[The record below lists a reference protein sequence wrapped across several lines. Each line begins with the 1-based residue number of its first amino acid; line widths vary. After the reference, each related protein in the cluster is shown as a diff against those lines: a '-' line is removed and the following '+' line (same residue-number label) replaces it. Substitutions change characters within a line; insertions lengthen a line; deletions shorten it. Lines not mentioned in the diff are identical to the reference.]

1 MATTEEVVQRL
12 KESRPPATDAFTY
25 LTIVET
31 SLSPEILP
39 ALTEILDDAE
49 LTNDIG
55 WDLVDMLISVPGS
68 AECLERVARLGNPR
82 EVILKVLE
90 VMDKTAAAAEKEH
103 EHEEDGTA
111 TTESRAPVSGADKFI
126 TLVGMLKILHG
137 RLQVKAPSRFLHTT
151 LDTVLRAYDPTSA
164 ESTAAVIDLA
174 RSLSGQK
181 RPPLPSR
188 QSSTMLATPFQTTD
202 PSQAAPDPEADQS
215 DVPNP
220 LEPEIISRLLQSFM
234 TCIMEAYVNSN
245 SMEWASRLL
254 EFTYPERIPPRR
266 QTMLQAFNEIDE
278 LKAKDALVGQLAVGL
293 PRPRYEHA
301 STNSGTNQFYSQ
313 SLVIS
318 V

>member
-1 MATTEEVVQRL
+1 MATTEEVIQRL

-25 LTIVET
+25 LTIVES
-31 SLSPEILP
+31 SLSPDILP
-39 ALTEILDDAE
+39 TLAEILDDAE

-103 EHEEDGTA
+103 EREEGGTT
-111 TTESRAPVSGADKFI
+111 TTEPGAEVSGADKFI
-126 TLVGMLKILHG
+126 ALVGMLKILHG
-137 RLQVKAPSRFLHTT
+137 RLQVKVPSRFLHTT
-151 LDTVLRAYDPTSA
+151 LDTVYRAYDPKSP

-174 RSLSGQK
+174 RSLSGEK

-202 PSQAAPDPEADQS
+202 PSQAAPDPEAEKS
-215 DVPNP
+215 DVPSP

-234 TCIMEAYVNSN
+234 TCIIESYVNSN

-254 EFTYPERIPPRR
+254 EFTYPERIVPRR
-266 QTMLQAFNEIDE
+266 RTMLQAFNEIDE
-278 LKAKDALVGQLAVGL
+278 LKDMDALVGQLAVGPPPPL
-293 PRPRYEHA
+293 RLQYRH
-301 STNSGTNQFYSQ
+301 
-313 SLVIS
+313 
-318 V
+318 

>member
-1 MATTEEVVQRL
+1 MAPTVSIEEAVQRL
-12 KESRPPATDAFTY
+12 KESKPPATDAFTY
-25 LTIVET
+25 LTILEK
-31 SLSPEILP
+31 SLTPELLP

-68 AECLERVARLGNPR
+68 AECLERIARLGNPR

-90 VMDKTAAAAEKEH
+90 VVDKTAAAAEREH
-103 EHEEDGTA
+103 EHEQEETGQ
-111 TTESRAPVSGADKFI
+111 VHGVDKFI

-151 LDTVLRAYDPTSA
+151 LDTVLRAYDPTSS

-202 PSQAAPDPEADQS
+202 PSQAAPDPEAEQS

-234 TCIMEAYVNSN
+234 TCVIESYVNSN

-254 EFTYPERIPPRR
+254 EYTYPERIVPRKK
-266 QTMLQAFNEIDE
+266 TMLQAFNEIDE
-278 LKAKDALVGQLAVGL
+278 LKSMDALVGQ
-293 PRPRYEHA
+293 
-301 STNSGTNQFYSQ
+301 
-313 SLVIS
+313 IS
-318 V
+318 VGGKCLSFPLLVSD